1 MDPSLTATSLMS
13 WVRNPLSKSIRHCLS
28 ECVFALAFC
37 LFECFCHPK
46 NPKTSYYVTSWIRF
60 GIYKVDFDLKL

>member
-13 WVRNPLSKSIRHCLS
+13 WVRNPLSKSTRHCLIT
-28 ECVFALAFC
+28 VTLASC

-60 GIYKVDFDLKL
+60 GIYKVDLDLKL